1 MTTNND
7 TKNKDQAIQNPVPTT
22 LESIDSKTIKL
33 REVCA
38 AGEGWMAEVKKDQT
52 LRIIDTEGNQAVDT
66 LFISCADIAE
76 RYSATDTLAQNQK
89 LFLEMGSQ
97 LFTNRGRVIATITAD
112 TCGRHDTLGGACSCE
127 SNTVRYAHD
136 TYPMHSCRNNF
147 MHTLATH
154 PVAQKYD
161 LNLRHV
167 GPNINFFMN
176 VPITPDGSLAF
187 DDGISAPGKYV
198 DITAQMDMIVLISN
212 CPQLNN
218 PCNGYNPT
226 PIELV
231 IYE

>member
-1 MTTNND
+1 MTINND
-7 TKNKDQAIQNPVPTT
+7 IKNKNESKQSPVSIA
-22 LESIDSKTIKL
+22 LESTDLKQIKQ

-38 AGEGWMAEVKKDQT
+38 AGEGWMAEVKQGQT

-66 LFISCADIAE
+66 LFISCADTAE

-89 LFLEMGSQ
+89 LFLEKGSQ
-97 LFTNRGRVIATITAD
+97 LFTNKGRVIAIITDD

-147 MHTLATH
+147 MHTIATH
-154 PVAQKYD
+154 PIAQKYD
-161 LNLRHV
+161 LTLRNV

-198 DITAQMDMIVLISN
+198 DIAAHMDMIVLISN

>member
-7 TKNKDQAIQNPVPTT
+7 IKNKNESTQNSA
-22 LESIDSKTIKL
+22 SIDLKQIKL
-33 REVCA
+33 REICA
-38 AGEGWMAEVKKDQT
+38 AGVGWMAEVKQGQT
-52 LRIIDTEGNQAVDT
+52 LRIIDTKGNQAVDT
-66 LFISCADIAE
+66 LFISCANTAE

-89 LFLEMGSQ
+89 LFLEKGSQ
-97 LFTNRGRVIATITAD
+97 LFTNKGRVIATITDD

-147 MHTLATH
+147 MHTIATH
-154 PVAQKYD
+154 PIAQKYD
-161 LNLRHV
+161 LTLRNV

-198 DITAQMDMIVLISN
+198 DITAHMDMIVLISN

>member
-1 MTTNND
+1 MTINND
-7 TKNKDQAIQNPVPTT
+7 IKNKNESTQNSA
-22 LESIDSKTIKL
+22 SIDLKHIKQ
-33 REVCA
+33 REICA
-38 AGEGWMAEVKKDQT
+38 AGEGWMAEVKQGQT
-52 LRIIDTEGNQAVDT
+52 LRIVDTKGNQAVDT
-66 LFISCADIAE
+66 LFISCADTAE

-89 LFLEMGSQ
+89 LFLEKGSQ
-97 LFTNRGRVIATITAD
+97 LFTNKGRVIATITDD

-147 MHTLATH
+147 MHTIATH
-154 PVAQKYD
+154 PIAQKYD
-161 LNLRHV
+161 LTLRNV

-198 DITAQMDMIVLISN
+198 DIAAHMDMIVLISN